1 MVKKGSKPKR
11 RPTVTVDFAA
21 VVGLLDKLRVKCQK
35 STNRTV
41 SRSEV
46 LRQLVRIADV
56 NERFAQ
62 ILVEKFR

>member
-1 MVKKGSKPKR
+1 MAKTGSKARR

-21 VVGLLDKLRVKCQK
+21 VVGLLDKLRTKCQK
-35 STNRTV
+35 STSRTV

-56 NERFAQ
+56 NERFAT
-62 ILVEKFR
+62 ILAEKFK